1 MSKFDFLSIFQPKLL
16 TTLRNYNKPDLLKD
30 LSAGVIVGIVA
41 LPLAIAFA
49 IASGVPPEKGLIT
62 AIIAGFI
69 ISALGGSR
77 VQIGGPTGAFVVLVY
92 DIVQRY
98 GIDGLIISTV
108 MAGVIL
114 ILMGFSRLGSIIKFI
129 PYPIVIGFTSGI
141 AVLIF
146 LTQIND
152 LTGMGFTELPSE
164 FFAKLEVYSSGI
176 TNVNMYSF
184 GLGIASLVFML
195 YWNSLKKRIPSSLIV
210 ILVGT
215 LLVSV
220 FNLPVET
227 IESRFGSI
235 PNTLPKPELFNINFE
250 TIRNLI
256 IPATTIAILGAI
268 ESLLSAVV
276 ADGMV
281 GGKHRSN
288 TELIAQGTANIFSGL
303 FGGIPATGAIARTIT
318 NIKNGGKT
326 PIAGIIH
333 SITLLLIM
341 LALGNYAK
349 LIPMPILASILIVV
363 SINMFEWHEFSRLK
377 KSPRSDTIVLL
388 TTFAL
393 TIVFDLTL
401 ALQVG
406 MILAV
411 LLFMRRMSLVT
422 NVGVVTR
429 EFTDMDIL
437 DDDYSIDKRNVPDD
451 VDIYEINGPFFFGA
465 ATKFREILDR
475 VAKPP
480 KVRIIRMRNVPAIDY
495 TGIHFLEEIYEDS
508 KKQNVAVVF
517 SGMHTQ
523 PYRALEQSGFLEKLD
538 EKNICSNIDHA
549 IERAKALIAN
559 EKS

>member
-288 TELIAQGTANIFSGL
+288 T
-303 FGGIPATGAIARTIT
+303 
-318 NIKNGGKT
+318 
-326 PIAGIIH
+326 
-333 SITLLLIM
+333 
-341 LALGNYAK
+341 
-349 LIPMPILASILIVV
+349 
-363 SINMFEWHEFSRLK
+363 
-377 KSPRSDTIVLL
+377 
-388 TTFAL
+388 
-393 TIVFDLTL
+393 
-401 ALQVG
+401 
-406 MILAV
+406 
-411 LLFMRRMSLVT
+411 
-422 NVGVVTR
+422 
-429 EFTDMDIL
+429 
-437 DDDYSIDKRNVPDD
+437 
-451 VDIYEINGPFFFGA
+451 
-465 ATKFREILDR
+465 
-475 VAKPP
+475 
-480 KVRIIRMRNVPAIDY
+480 
-495 TGIHFLEEIYEDS
+495 
-508 KKQNVAVVF
+508 
-517 SGMHTQ
+517 
-523 PYRALEQSGFLEKLD
+523 
-538 EKNICSNIDHA
+538 
-549 IERAKALIAN
+549 
-559 EKS
+559 